1 MQFNK
6 APQSLLVA
14 LVISLTLQEVP
25 QAQATRVQETNTAR
39 VVAHSSVVSR
49 RGTALTFELS
59 DGNTIKVSLVA
70 GEVRVNDREVARYE
84 RGGELEAAWQTLV
97 TKASQMDPAEML
109 GAVKNWKMSGL
120 SESGLRTFDK
130 MMAPFAQLQPAQ
142 VAEPV
147 GPAQPL
153 RVAELSLDA
162 LNEVLAGQLAGL
174 EQLEAV
180 DLEALRREIREE
192 LGVARGVARATARE
206 TARLERLVAPQTSAF
221 SQFGTNVASLLA
233 AFVGLGAMGFGL
245 AFFGPRQLEIVAD
258 TVRQSFWRSFVTGLV
273 AQPLIFP
280 LLGAL
285 ILGLILT
292 VIGVLVIP
300 FAIAGF
306 VVATVMAVVAG
317 YLAVARSVG
326 EVYLRRRM
334 AQGLQVGGWLSYRYI
349 VYGLIALLAIWVP
362 AVVFGWVPVAG
373 EIAAVSAVM
382 LTWMIATAGFGA
394 MILSRGGIRGT
405 FTRQLDRAFTDE
417 YLYEPSQET
426 PAMRVPAR
434 ARRRPR

>member
-6 APQSLLVA
+6 APRSLLVA
-14 LVISLTLQEVP
+14 LVISLTLPEVP
-25 QAQATRVQETNTAR
+25 QAQAARVQDTNTAR

-49 RGTALTFELS
+49 RGTTLTFELS

-84 RGGELEAAWQTLV
+84 RGGKLEAAWQTLV
-97 TKASQMDPAEML
+97 SKASHMDPAEML

-120 SESGLRTFDK
+120 SESGLRTLDK
-130 MMAPFAQLQPAQ
+130 MMAPFAQLAPAP

-147 GPAQPL
+147 APAQPL
-153 RVAELSLDA
+153 RVAEISLDA
-162 LNEVLAGQLAGL
+162 LDEALAGELAGL
-174 EQLEAV
+174 EQLEGL
-180 DLEALRREIREE
+180 DLEALRRQIREE
-192 LGVARGVARATARE
+192 LI
-206 TARLERLVAPQTSAF
+206 APRTSAF
-221 SQFGTNVASLLA
+221 SQFGTSVASLLA
-233 AFVGLGAMGFGL
+233 AFIGLGAMGFGL

-292 VIGVLVIP
+292 VIGVLVVP

-306 VVATVMAVVAG
+306 IVATALAVVAG

-334 AQGLQVGGWLSYRYI
+334 AQGLKVGGWLSYRYI
-349 VYGLIALLAIWVP
+349 VYGLVALLAIWVP
-362 AVVFGWVPVAG
+362 AVLFGWVPVAG

-405 FTRQLDRAFTDE
+405 FTRQLDRALTDE

-434 ARRRPR
+434 AQRRRR

>member
-6 APQSLLVA
+6 APRSLLVA
-14 LVISLTLQEVP
+14 LVLSLTLPEVAL
-25 QAQATRVQETNTAR
+25 AQASIQERNTAR

-49 RGTALTFELS
+49 RGSALTFELS
-59 DGNTIKVSLVA
+59 DGNSIKVSLVA

-84 RGGELEAAWQTLV
+84 RGGDLETAWQTV
-97 TKASQMDPAEML
+97 VSKASQMDPAEML
-109 GAVKNWKMSGL
+109 DAVKNWKMSGL
-120 SESGLRTFDK
+120 PESGLRAFNS
-130 MMAPFAQLQPAQ
+130 MMEPFAQLTPAP

-147 GPAQPL
+147 GPGQPL
-153 RVAELSLDA
+153 RVTDISLDGLDKA
-162 LNEVLAGQLAGL
+162 LAGELVGL
-174 EQLEAV
+174 EALEAL
-180 DLEALRREIREE
+180 DLEALRQQIREE
-192 LGVARGVARATARE
+192 VRVARGAARDAARE
-206 TARLERLVAPQTSAF
+206 TARAERLIAPRPSGLIE
-221 SQFGTNVASLLA
+221 FGTDVASLLA
-233 AFVGLGAMGFGL
+233 AFIGLGAMGFGL

-280 LLGAL
+280 VLGAI
-285 ILGLILT
+285 ILGLVLT
-292 VIGVLVIP
+292 VIGVVAVP

-306 VVATVMAVVAG
+306 VVATAMAVVAG

-326 EVYLRRRM
+326 EVYLRRKM
-334 AQGLQVGGWLSYRYI
+334 AQGKDVGGWLSYRYI
-349 VYGLIALLAIWVP
+349 VYGLAALLAIWVP
-362 AVVFGWVPVAG
+362 AVLFGWVPVAG
-373 EIAAVSAVM
+373 EIAAVSALM

-405 FTRQLDRAFTDE
+405 FTRQLDQALTDE

-434 ARRRPR
+434 ARRRRR